1 MLKKIGEC
9 RNIFTQYSFQ
19 PSNSR

>member
-9 RNIFTQYSFQ
+9 RNTFTQYSFQ